1 MRVIAGEARGRALRA
16 PAGTRTRPTADRVR
30 GAVFNML
37 GSQLDLDGAVVLDL
51 FAGSG
56 ALGIEALSRGAAAAD
71 FVDNDGAARRAVAG
85 NLAATGLG
93 DRGRVR
99 PGDATSERLLA
110 DLAAAVPDGYYD
122 VAFCDPPYAFDG
134 WDGLLA
140 ALPARWLV
148 VESDREVPLPSPWE
162 VVRTKRYGSTVVVL
176 ARRDVPGG
184 WRAEQE

>member
-16 PAGTRTRPTADRVR
+16 PTGTRTRPTADRVR

-56 ALGIEALSRGAAAAD
+56 ALGIEALSRGAASAI
-71 FVDNDGAARRAVAG
+71 FVDDDAAARRTVAA
-85 NLAATGLG
+85 NLEATGLG
-93 DRGRVR
+93 DRGLVR
-99 PGDATSERLLA
+99 AGDATSDRLLA
-110 DLAAAVPDGYYD
+110 ELAAAVPDGHFD

-134 WDGLLA
+134 WQALLVA
-140 ALPARWLV
+140 VPARWLV
-148 VESDREVPLPSPWE
+148 VESDRDVAVPPPWE

-176 ARRDVPGG
+176 ARQDRPVG
-184 WRAEQE
+184 RRTEQE